1 MLEEVAYYNEN
12 KINKS
17 ISFFPEKYSTL
28 FDIFDCRTVFPSS
41 PFCTKIK
48 VDTSYWGETAYGG
61 VVLLLID
68 SKGGGTGGI
77 LYADKKNNEVIT
89 AAGYAHF
96 DGKKYYI
103 EDFSKGHKIAFEILE
118 ETSYSAILR
127 FSDGDVVELFKGFA
141 DDFQEAAKLFNSFR

>member
-1 MLEEVAYYNEN
+1 M
-12 KINKS
+12 KIKS
-17 ISFFPEKYSTL
+17 TNQSLFFQKNLVLFLIFLIAGLFFPVHL
-28 FDIFDCRTVFPSS
+28 FAQ
-41 PFCTKIK
+41 KIK

-103 EDFSKGHKIAFEILE
+103 EDFNAGHKIAFEILG

-127 FSDGDVVELFKGFA
+127 FSDGDVVELFKGFD

>member
-1 MLEEVAYYNEN
+1 M
-12 KINKS
+12 KIKS
-17 ISFFPEKYSTL
+17 TNQSLFFQKNIALFLIFLIAGLFFPVHL
-28 FDIFDCRTVFPSS
+28 FAQ
-41 PFCTKIK
+41 KIK

>member
-1 MLEEVAYYNEN
+1 M
-12 KINKS
+12 KIKS
-17 ISFFPEKYSTL
+17 TNQSLFFQKNIALFLIFLIAGLFFPVHL
-28 FDIFDCRTVFPSS
+28 FAQ
-41 PFCTKIK
+41 KIK

-103 EDFSKGHKIAFEILE
+103 EDFNAGHKIAFEILG

-127 FSDGDVVELFKGFA
+127 FSDGDVVELFKGFD

>member
-1 MLEEVAYYNEN
+1 M
-12 KINKS
+12 KIKS
-17 ISFFPEKYSTL
+17 ISFFQKNIAL
-28 FDIFDCRTVFPSS
+28 FLIFLIAGLFFPVHL
-41 PFCTKIK
+41 FAQKIK